1 MVKIGMELDTGMARH
16 DQHPATGAADAG
28 RVGLLGAGQTR
39 QGLAAAVYPCVG
51 PAPLDLLTP

>member
-1 MVKIGMELDTGMARH
+1 MARH

-28 RVGLLGAGQTR
+28 RVGLLSVGQTR
-39 QGLAAAVYPCVG
+39 QGLAAAVYPYVG